1 MQAVSSESAS
11 PVTIRDRVQEIGTV
25 MLTGDPSP
33 ATARHNEVM
42 LSGLLAHIN
51 RAVTYSEI
59 NYKRKLNDI
68 RGECKTAAEAK
79 MKAEATG
86 EFADWLEAEST
97 KDSAMEMLRTLRSYG
112 RSLSDE
118 MRLQR

>member
-1 MQAVSSESAS
+1 M
-11 PVTIRDRVQEIGTV
+11 TIRDRVQEIGTV
-25 MLTGDPSP
+25 MLSSEPSP
-33 ATARHNEVM
+33 AVARRNEVM

-51 RAVTYSEI
+51 RAVTGSEI
-59 NYKRKLNDI
+59 AYKRKLNEL

-79 MKAEATG
+79 MKAEATE
-86 EFADWLEAEST
+86 EFGDWLEAEAT